1 MAIKERAVIFPIFE
15 ECKSF
20 TLDSF
25 WRDKFTE
32 FSCNQFPPGMR
43 YDSTR
48 KNLVLKI
55 DGKKTEFVSV
65 NDNNPAETF
74 QSMMRILRGKYDMR
88 SSRDLK
94 VQKKT
99 IEEAMKKHEVDLNC
113 EFKNIKPRNLK
124 DRLIMNYI
132 SSLKIKH
139 KLTDFEFNY
148 LISVVQLGFQFR
160 SLSTNDVVYADGAV
174 TDITGLVFDEKN
186 RIFTTPKYTG
196 TIPKSEKASSADKF
210 YSNLKKFIHEDTN
223 RAKKFS

>member
-1 MAIKERAVIFPIFE
+1 MSTKERAVIFPIFE

-43 YDSTR
+43 YDASR

-65 NDNNPAETF
+65 NDKNPSETF

-139 KLTDFEFNY
+139 KLTDLEFNY

-160 SLSTNDVVYADGAV
+160 SISTSDVVYVDGAV
-174 TDITGLVFDEKN
+174 TDITGLEFNEKN

-196 TIPKSEKASSADKF
+196 TIPKSEKSSSADKF
-210 YSNLKKFIHEDTN
+210 YSNLKKFIHEDVT